1 MAPCSAV
8 PGARLQPLRALHC
21 FAEQGS
27 MGWLGCAS
35 LCRGAQLGGPIA
47 SSPTPPHCLGLPL
60 LCKVNGS
67 AQSLSRGLMLQRSN
81 KECCSGCLHPLR
93 NGGLEALGA
102 ESLGRAGAQGDEIS
116 TGTVLGQQAM
126 GVNGAGCLESAV
138 LAAGSRGCTALGL
151 LCAGNPCC

>member
-21 FAEQGS
+21 FAEQGNV
-27 MGWLGCAS
+27 GWLGCAS

-67 AQSLSRGLMLQRSN
+67 AQSLSRGLMCSTATRS
-81 KECCSGCLHPLR
+81 
-93 NGGLEALGA
+93 AA
-102 ESLGRAGAQGDEIS
+102 
-116 TGTVLGQQAM
+116 V
-126 GVNGAGCLESAV
+126 GV
-138 LAAGSRGCTALGL
+138 CT
-151 LCAGNPCC
+151 P